1 MREGLISVVYL
12 FCWLRVLKNNLGKGR
27 FKMIHLAYNFFDKNP
42 QVISAINLLKFVH
55 GDNERFAQIIQLR
68 GEEKPNIV
76 SKIGK
81 AICYEIPQSE
91 WLGEDVYFSLNTFKS
106 YQRRTD
112 ACVRLNALFTDLD
125 CYKIGIDVNEARYQ
139 IDEMIANE
147 EILPPNIIIYS
158 GRGLQLIWLMEFMA
172 YKNYLKLWLRM
183 QDEIYKRFRHLNSDR
198 QAKSVTQIF
207 RLAGSI
213 SSRTGG
219 IVRAEYLRDARYS
232 VGEMKEFLLPELPSV
247 KKNDEK
253 VVLLRS
259 AEDDKKPK
267 EKSANH
273 VLTEYSLN
281 QARLGDFEKL
291 IEIQPIVNRK
301 TLLFNYA
308 ICAKALGMEDK
319 LIERNL
325 ERLNEN
331 FYKPLPSSRIKGA
344 IHSVN
349 SVEYKKKNETLI
361 AELNITLEEQRQLT
375 TIISK
380 QVKKE
385 REQKRK
391 EAQRREQGVRPKE
404 EYQADRKQL
413 ANDRLNAMS
422 RLILEQPHLKNNELA
437 ELLSVHPR
445 TISRMKS
452 QLKNET

>member
-1 MREGLISVVYL
+1 MYH
-12 FCWLRVLKNNLGKGR
+12 FTHNC
-27 FKMIHLAYNFFDKNP
+27 FDTNP
-42 QVISAINLLKFVH
+42 HVISAIDLLQFVH
-55 GDNERFAQIIQLR
+55 GDNRRFAQLIQLR
-68 GEEKPNIV
+68 GEQPKMV
-76 SKIGK
+76 SKIGN
-81 AICYEIPQSE
+81 AIYYEIPQSE

-106 YQRRTD
+106 YKRRSD
-112 ACVRLNALFTDLD
+112 ACVRLNALYTDLD

-172 YKNYLKLWLRM
+172 YRPYLKMWLRM
-183 QDEIYKRFRHLNSDR
+183 QDEIYKRFRHLNSDS
-198 QAKSVTQIF
+198 QAKSVTQVF

-213 SSRTGG
+213 SSRTKGV
-219 IVRAEYLRDARYS
+219 VRAEYTKHNRYS
-232 VGEMKEFLLPELPSV
+232 ITEMKEFLLPELPSV
-247 KKNDEK
+247 PKNDK
-253 VVLLRS
+253 VIELPPQKFEQEESKKEPTHLLTQ
-259 AEDDKKPK
+259 KG
-267 EKSANH
+267 
-273 VLTEYSLN
+273 LN
-281 QARLGDFEKL
+281 KARLEDFEKL
-291 IEIQPIVNRK
+291 IEIQPTVNRK
-301 TLLFNYA
+301 ILLFNYA
-308 ICAKALGMEDK
+308 IAAKAFGMEEA

-325 ERLNEN
+325 ERLNES

-361 AELNITLEEQRQLT
+361 AELNITIDEQRQLQ

-391 EAQRREQGVRPKE
+391 EAQRREKGVRPKE
-404 EYQADRKQL
+404 KYQADRKQL
-413 ANDRLNAMS
+413 ANDRLNALS
-422 RLILEQPHLKNNELA
+422 RLMLEQPHLKNTELA

>member
-1 MREGLISVVYL
+1 MYH
-12 FCWLRVLKNNLGKGR
+12 FTHNC
-27 FKMIHLAYNFFDKNP
+27 FDTNP
-42 QVISAINLLKFVH
+42 HAISAIDLLQFVH
-55 GDNERFAQIIQLR
+55 GDNKRFAQLFQLR
-68 GEEKPNIV
+68 GEQPKMV
-76 SKIGK
+76 SKIGN
-81 AICYEIPQSE
+81 AIYFEIPQSE

-106 YQRRTD
+106 YHRRSHD
-112 ACVRLNALFTDLD
+112 CVRLNALYTDLD
-125 CYKIGIDVNEARYQ
+125 CYKLGIDVNEARYQ

-147 EILPPNIIIYS
+147 EILAPNIIIYS
-158 GRGLQLIWLMEFMA
+158 GRGLQLIWLMEFMV
-172 YKNYLKLWLRM
+172 YKRYLKLWLRM
-183 QDEIYKRFRHLNSDR
+183 QDEIYKRFRHLNSDS

-219 IVRAEYLRDARYS
+219 IVRVEYLRDARYS
-232 VGEMKEFLLPELPSV
+232 IGEMKEFLLPELPSV
-247 KKNDEK
+247 KNDEK

-267 EKSANH
+267 EKSVSH
-273 VLTEYSLN
+273 VLTEKSLN
-281 QARLGDFEKL
+281 QARLADFEKL

-301 TLLFNYA
+301 MLLFNYA
-308 ICAKALGMEDK
+308 ICAKALGMEEK

-325 ERLNEN
+325 ERLNES

-349 SVEYKKKNETLI
+349 SVKYKKKNETLI
-361 AELNITLEEQRQLT
+361 AELSITIEEQRQLT
-375 TIISK
+375 TIISN

-391 EAQRREQGVRPKE
+391 EAQRREKGVRPKE
-404 EYQADRKQL
+404 EYLADRKQL
-413 ANDRLNAMS
+413 ANDRLHAMS
-422 RLILEQPHLKNNELA
+422 RLLLEQPNLKNTELA

>member
-1 MREGLISVVYL
+1 MYH
-12 FCWLRVLKNNLGKGR
+12 FTHNC
-27 FKMIHLAYNFFDKNP
+27 FDTNP
-42 QVISAINLLKFVH
+42 HAISAIDLLQFVH
-55 GDNERFAQIIQLR
+55 GDNKRFAQLFQLR
-68 GEEKPNIV
+68 GEQPKMV
-76 SKIGK
+76 SKIGN
-81 AICYEIPQSE
+81 AIYFEIPQSE

-106 YQRRTD
+106 YHRRSHD
-112 ACVRLNALFTDLD
+112 CVRLNALYTDLD
-125 CYKIGIDVNEARYQ
+125 CYKLGIDVNEARYQ

-147 EILPPNIIIYS
+147 EILAPNIIIYS

-172 YKNYLKLWLRM
+172 YKRYLKLWLRM
-183 QDEIYKRFRHLNSDR
+183 QDEIYKRFRNLNSDS

-219 IVRAEYLRDARYS
+219 IVRVEYLRDARYS
-232 VGEMKEFLLPELPSV
+232 IGEMKEFLLPELPSKPKV
-247 KKNDEK
+247 INDEAVAPK
-253 VVLLRS
+253 I
-259 AEDDKKPK
+259 KKK
-267 EKSANH
+267 EGGKKANNH
-273 VLTEYSLN
+273 LLTEYSLN
-281 QARLGDFEKL
+281 QARLKDFEKL
-291 IEIQPIVNRK
+291 LEIQPVVHRK

-308 ICAKALGMEDK
+308 ICAKALGMEEK

-325 ERLNEN
+325 QIFNSK
-331 FYKPLPSSRIKGA
+331 FYEPLPESRIRGA
-344 IHSVN
+344 INSVN
-349 SVEYKKKNETLI
+349 QVAYKKTNATLI
-361 AELNITLEEQRQLT
+361 AELSITLEEQRQLT

-391 EAQRREQGVRPKE
+391 EAQRREKGVRPKE

-413 ANDRLNAMS
+413 ANDRLNALS
-422 RLILEQPHLKNNELA
+422 RLMLEQPHLKNNDLA

>member
-1 MREGLISVVYL
+1 
-12 FCWLRVLKNNLGKGR
+12 
-27 FKMIHLAYNFFDKNP
+27 MIHLAYNFFDKNP

>member
-42 QVISAINLLKFVH
+42 HVISAINLLKFVH

-91 WLGEDVYFSLNTFKS
+91 WLEEDVYFSLNTFKS
-106 YQRRTD
+106 YQRRSD

-183 QDEIYKRFRHLNSDR
+183 QDEIYKRFRHLNSDS

-213 SSRTGG
+213 SSRTKSVV
-219 IVRAEYLRDARYS
+219 IAEYLRDARYS
-232 VGEMKEFLLPELPSV
+232 IGEMKEFLLPELPSV
-247 KKNDEK
+247 KNDEK
-253 VVLLRS
+253 VVVLQL

-267 EKSANH
+267 KKGVNH
-273 VLTEYSLN
+273 VLTEKSLN
-281 QARLGDFEKL
+281 QSRLADFEKL
-291 IEIQPIVNRK
+291 IEIQPVVNRK

-325 ERLNEN
+325 QRINSN
-331 FYKPLPSSRIKGA
+331 FYKPLPEARVRGA
-344 IHSVN
+344 IN
-349 SVEYKKKNETLI
+349 SVGKVAYKKTNATLI
-361 AELNITLEEQRQLT
+361 VELNITLEEQRQLA
-375 TIISK
+375 TIISE

-385 REQKRK
+385 REKKRK
-391 EAQRREQGVRPKE
+391 EAKRREEGVRPKE

-413 ANDRLNAMS
+413 ANDRLNVMS
-422 RLILEQPHLKNNELA
+422 RLMLEQPHLKNNELA

-452 QLKNET
+452 QLKNETR